1 MFPIEFLT
9 TRRFHNATKGLGGK
23 IYIPSGR
30 IPFESG
36 LGKNGKSPAFGSVVL
51 KIQDKWE
58 IELLDIDS
66 FSDKQTTID
75 DFI

>member
-9 TRRFHNATKGLGGK
+9 TKRFHNASKGLGGK

-36 LGKNGKSPAFGSVVL
+36 LGKQGKSPAFGSVVL

-58 IELLDIDS
+58 IELVDLEEMTNS
-66 FSDKQTTID
+66 QLKLF
-75 DFI
+75 